1 MIRLGELSNGIRDGC
16 ATCQTKKRIVS
27 LPHEQAAALI
37 YVIIFHFIEV
47 RTLVRYQS
55 SIFIL
60 SGLNFLREKY
70 YPHGYSFGGQRQRH
84 LISAGDDIMMTLVQM
99 D

>member
-1 MIRLGELSNGIRDGC
+1 MGVPRVIP
-16 ATCQTKKRIVS
+16 KRESYVS

-60 SGLNFLREKY
+60 SGLDFLREKY
-70 YPHGYSFGGQRQRH
+70 YPHGYSFGAQRQRH
-84 LISAGDDIMMTLVQM
+84 LILAGDDIMTTLVQM